1 MSDISAIPATSAAQI
16 ATSAIRKSQ
25 NELRKDASVIANP
38 NTAIES
44 NDAINAMV
52 DARQQLLYTK
62 AAARMIR
69 TADEMIGSL
78 IDERA

>member
-1 MSDISAIPATSAAQI
+1 MSDIPAIPATSATQI
-16 ATSAIRKSQ
+16 AASAIRKSQ
-25 NELRKDASVIANP
+25 TELRKDASVIANP

-52 DARQQLLYTK
+52 DARQQLLYTR

-69 TADEMIGSL
+69 TADEMLGSL
-78 IDERA
+78 IDQRA

>member
-1 MSDISAIPATSAAQI
+1 MSDIPSIPATSAVQI

-25 NELRKDASVIANP
+25 GELRKDASVIANP

-62 AAARMIR
+62 AAARMIS

-78 IDERA
+78 IDKRA